1 MVEIGHV
8 TYHLNPN
15 FVQIL
20 KMIMKTI
27 AWVIF
32 AVKKG
37 QKVKNGEIGH
47 VTHGRLYCHTPL
59 EDTKWSNVT
68 FLTNFVFIGLL
79 GMIFRKKIMDQN
91 QLIDQLFGQKIDF
104 SNSEKIKHKKFFHN

>member
-15 FVQIL
+15 FVQIF

-37 QKVKNGEIGH
+37 QKVKNGEKGH

-59 EDTKWSNVT
+59 KDTK
-68 FLTNFVFIGLL
+68 
-79 GMIFRKKIMDQN
+79 
-91 QLIDQLFGQKIDF
+91 
-104 SNSEKIKHKKFFHN
+104 